1 MSTRRWSRLLA
12 AVVLAGVFVVAS
24 AAPAWAHAILEN
36 TSPPQSGE
44 VATSPPQVALTFNEN
59 VEVELGAVQLY
70 SCSGSRITIGAPHHS
85 PASDHVVVADLPH
98 LENGTY
104 QVFWRVISADSHPV
118 HGGFSFTVGSGGSQS
133 GCTTASVG
141 KSDKTVGVL
150 YGIDR
155 VLLYAG
161 LALLIGGG
169 VFLFLIARGTSAI
182 RRLRAIVWG
191 GWALTLFATIVGI
204 MLEGPYGEGSGL
216 SDAFKWSVVHDIL
229 STHYGT
235 IARVRIVLLLLLL
248 IPLAMMRRASEQ
260 RDPPIATMTV
270 GGVLG
275 ILLASTLG
283 LSGHAYTGSWVWLAL
298 PLDTV
303 HVLGMAVWLGGLV
316 ALLAGALGGG
326 FSGSLRRALM
336 TFSRLA
342 FWCVIALI
350 VSGFFAAW
358 RQVGF
363 TIRGYTSTSYGNIL
377 LVKLA
382 IVAVLIC
389 VAAVSRRF
397 VRARETAPLGAPDS
411 VIAAVDERTTTGLR
425 RSVGVEVLLGI
436 AVLAVTALLVNAQ
449 PARTALAP
457 ALFAKDVS
465 AGTGTDAMTVSVIVQ
480 PSKVGPNEVHIY
492 TLLPDGRAFP
502 VTNISATFTQGTNS
516 ITANL
521 QKAGPNHWL
530 QNGLFLTP
538 AGKWILQIHVT
549 RGLFTDIAAPPI
561 TVPVR

>member
-1 MSTRRWSRLLA
+1 
-12 AVVLAGVFVVAS
+12 VVLAGVFVVAS

-36 TSPPQSGE
+36 TNPPQSGE
-44 VATSPPQVALTFNEN
+44 VAASPPQLTLTFNEN
-59 VEVELGAVQLY
+59 VEVELGAVQLFN
-70 SCSGSRITIGAPHHS
+70 CGGSRVTIGSPHHS
-85 PASDHVVVADLPH
+85 ATSDHVVVTDLPH

-118 HGGFSFTVGSGGSQS
+118 HGGFSFTVGSGGAQS
-133 GCTTASVG
+133 GCATASIG

-150 YGIDR
+150 FGIDR

-169 VFLFLIARGTSAI
+169 VFLFAMARGTSAA
-182 RRLRAIVWG
+182 RRVRALVWT
-191 GWALTLFATIVGI
+191 GWGLTAFATIVGI

-216 SDAFKWSVVHDIL
+216 TDAFKWSVVHDIL

-235 IARVRIVLLLLLL
+235 IARLRILLLLLML
-248 IPLAMMRRASEQ
+248 IPLSMMRRGSEQ
-260 RDPPIATMTV
+260 RDPPVATLAI
-270 GGVLG
+270 GGVLS

-283 LSGHAYTGSWVWLAL
+283 LSGHAYTGDWAWLAV

-316 ALLAGALGGG
+316 ALLAGALGGA
-326 FSGSLRRALM
+326 FSGSLRRTLV

-342 FWCVIALI
+342 FWCVVALI
-350 VSGFFAAW
+350 LSGFFAAW

-363 TIRGYTSTSYGNIL
+363 AVRGYTSTSYGNIL

-382 IVAVLIC
+382 IVVALVC
-389 VAAVSRRF
+389 VAAVSRRI
-397 VRARETAPLGAPDS
+397 VRARQTAPLGAPDS
-411 VIAAVDERTTTGLR
+411 VVAAVDERTTTGLR
-425 RSVGVEVLLGI
+425 RSVGVEVMLGI

-449 PARTALAP
+449 PARSALAP
-457 ALFAKDVS
+457 NLFTKDVQ
-465 AGTGTDAMTVSVIVQ
+465 AGTGTNAMTVSVIIQ
-480 PSKVGPNEVHIY
+480 PSKVGPNEIHIY

-502 VTNISATFTQGTNS
+502 VSNITAQFTQGTNS

-521 QKAGPNHWL
+521 VKAGPNHWL

-538 AGKWILQIHVT
+538 SGKWILQIHVT

>member
-1 MSTRRWSRLLA
+1 M
-12 AVVLAGVFVVAS
+12 VLAGVLVVAF
-24 AAPAWAHAILEN
+24 AAPAWAHATLEN
-36 TSPPQSGE
+36 TNPPQSGQ
-44 VATSPPQVALTFNEN
+44 VATSPPQITLTYNEN
-59 VEVELGAVQLY
+59 VEVELGAIQLFD
-70 SCSGSRITIGAPHHS
+70 CSGSRITIGAPHHS
-85 PASDHVVVADLPH
+85 PTTDHEVVADVPH
-98 LENGTY
+98 LADGTY

-118 HGGFSFTVGSGGSQS
+118 HGGFSFTVGNAAAQS
-133 GCTTASVG
+133 GCSTASIG

-150 YGIDR
+150 FGIDR

-161 LALLIGGG
+161 LALLIGGS
-169 VFLFLIARGTSAI
+169 VFLFLIARGTSAAG
-182 RRLRAIVWG
+182 RLRVIVWS
-191 GWALTLFATIVGI
+191 GWGLTMFATIVGI

-235 IARVRIVLLLLLL
+235 IARLRIVLLLLLL
-248 IPLAMMRRASEQ
+248 IPLSMMRRASEQ
-260 RDPPIATMTV
+260 RRLPIGTLTF
-270 GGVLG
+270 GGVLAV
-275 ILLASTLG
+275 LLASTLG
-283 LSGHAYTGSWVWLAL
+283 LSGHAYTGAWTWIAV

-303 HVLGMAVWLGGLV
+303 HVLGMAIWLGGLV

-326 FSGSLRRALM
+326 FSGSLRRALV

-382 IVAVLIC
+382 IVAVLVG
-389 VAAVSRRF
+389 VAAVSRRI
-397 VRARETAPLGAPDS
+397 VRARQTAPLGAPDS
-411 VIAAVDERTTTGLR
+411 VVAAVDEKTTTGLR
-425 RSVGVEVLLGI
+425 RSVGTEVLLGI

-449 PARTALAP
+449 PARSALAP
-457 ALFAKDVS
+457 NLFTKDVV
-465 AGTGTDAMTVSVIVQ
+465 AGTGSSAMTISVIVQ
-480 PSKVGPNEVHIY
+480 PSKVGPNEIHIY

-502 VTNISATFTQGTNS
+502 VSNISATFTQGTNS
-516 ITANL
+516 IAANL